1 VGIITGIFEASYDL
15 FRRMAP
21 FLLFGYFFAGML
33 HVFLKKGAIFSH
45 LGKNDL
51 KSVIKASLF
60 GVPLPLCSCA
70 VIPAAMSLR
79 KEGASKGAVLSFL
92 ISTPTTGVDSIFAT
106 YSLLGA
112 FFAVYRVIASF
123 ITGIFSGTLAN
134 LFLKKDDGG
143 QLSADVKCGAC
154 GSDIEKKTAKS
165 VTGRIKEVFRYAY
178 IDLLKDTGPSLLLG
192 IFLGGAISFLMPK
205 ELVETHLGSGILPMA
220 VMLAAGLP
228 MYVCATA
235 SIPIAAALVAKGLA
249 PGAAFVFLVA
259 GPATNIVTMS
269 VVAKSMGKKALAI
282 YLVSIIFCAVSMGAG
297 LDMFWEHSGLNE
309 AFFLPHHEAGSS
321 PGWTGSAAGLILF
334 ALIAKD
340 LLNRL
345 FSFLRAHIKTQE

>member
-1 VGIITGIFEASYDL
+1 VGIVTGILEASYDL

-33 HVFLKKGAIFSH
+33 HVFLKKGAILSH

-92 ISTPTTGVDSIFAT
+92 ISTPTSGVDSIFAT

-123 ITGIFSGTLAN
+123 IAGIFSGTLAN
-134 LFLKKDDGG
+134 LFLKKDEPG
-143 QLSADVKCGAC
+143 QLSADVKCGEC
-154 GSDIEKKTAKS
+154 ESDIEKKIGKS
-165 VTGRIKEVFRYAY
+165 VAERIKEVFRYAY
-178 IDLLKDTGPSLLLG
+178 VDLLKDTGPPLLLG
-192 IFLGGAISFLMPK
+192 ILLGGTISFLMPK
-205 ELVETHLGSGILPMA
+205 ELVETHLGSGILPMV
-220 VMLAAGLP
+220 VMLVAGLP

-235 SIPIAAALVAKGLA
+235 SIPIAAALMAKGLA

-282 YLVSIIFCAVSMGAG
+282 YLISIIFCAVSMGAG
-297 LDMFWEHSGLNE
+297 LDMFWEHSGVSE
-309 AFFLPHHEAGSS
+309 AFFHPHHAAGSS
-321 PGWTGSAAGLILF
+321 PGWVGSAAGLVLF
-334 ALIAKD
+334 VLIAKD
-340 LLNRL
+340 IMARLLLVLRR
-345 FSFLRAHIKTQE
+345 FLTP

>member
-1 VGIITGIFEASYDL
+1 MGVVTGILEASYDL

-33 HVFLKKGAIFSH
+33 HVFLKKGAILSH

-79 KEGASKGAVLSFL
+79 KEGASKGATLSFL
-92 ISTPTTGVDSIFAT
+92 ISTPTSGVDSIFAT

-123 ITGIFSGTLAN
+123 IAGIFSGMLAN
-134 LFLKKDDGG
+134 LFLKKDEPG
-143 QLSADVKCGAC
+143 QISADVKCGAC
-154 GSDIEKKTAKS
+154 GSVIEKKTTES
-165 VTGRIKEVFRYAY
+165 VAGRIKEVFRYAY
-178 IDLLKDTGPSLLLG
+178 IDLLKDTGPPLMLG
-192 IFLGGAISFLMPK
+192 ILLGGAIFFLMPK
-205 ELVETHLGSGILPMA
+205 EFIGTHLGAGILPMA

-235 SIPIAAALVAKGLA
+235 SIPIAAALMAKGLA

-269 VVAKSMGKKALAI
+269 VVVKSMGKKALAI

-297 LDMFWEHSGLNE
+297 LDMFWGHSGITE
-309 AFFLPHHEAGSS
+309 EFFLPHHSGGFL
-321 PGWTGSAAGLILF
+321 PGWAGSAAGLILF

-340 LLNRL
+340 LLTRF
-345 FSFLRAHIKTQE
+345 FSFLRAHLKT